1 MSTNEEGVGHRP
13 RGRPREFDRAAAL
26 RRAMEV
32 FWQKGF
38 DACSM
43 GDLNDAMSI
52 NSPSLYAAFGS
63 KETLFRESVEL
74 YVREEG
80 GAAFRELQA
89 HESARDALRAM
100 FRTSVALFTG
110 AQAPRGC
117 MIFLSG
123 MSVSAAH
130 PELREFLRKLRRN
143 VAQAIAARLAQAK
156 AQGELDPGAD
166 TKALASLCVTVFSGL
181 SIEALDGVKRAALNE
196 AIEQFLATLPWR
208 ERKSPG
214 FKPSL

>member
-1 MSTNEEGVGHRP
+1 
-13 RGRPREFDRAAAL
+13 
-26 RRAMEV
+26 MEV
-32 FWQKGF
+32 FWIKGF

-43 GDLNDAMSI
+43 GDLIDAMAI

-63 KETLFRESVEL
+63 KEALFREAVEL
-74 YVREEG
+74 YVEGEG

-110 AQAPRGC
+110 ARPPRGC

-143 VAQAIAARLAQAK
+143 VGEAIASRLAQAK
-156 AQGELDPGAD
+156 SAGELSAEAD
-166 TKALASLCVTVFSGL
+166 TKALASLCITVFSGL
-181 SIEALDGVKRAALNE
+181 SIEALDGIRRATLNE
-196 AIEQFLATLPWR
+196 AIEQFLDTLPWR
-208 ERKSPG
+208 KDKRPA
-214 FKPSL
+214 